1 MKMKQIKTFKEW
13 IELKKMS
20 IRKDGKDGNVGKNG
34 KDGQT
39 KNYGKD

>member
-1 MKMKQIKTFKEW
+1 MPRNRFSRILEW

-34 KDGQT
+34 KDG
-39 KNYGKD
+39 